1 MIYNLII
8 TALLISAFFMCITA
22 YLMGVRHGK
31 SINKGNVPSNPIK
44 TVVDTVKTIVADK
57 ETNTID
63 EGIQN
68 IMAYDVDVAID
79 HIKKGR

>member
-1 MIYNLII
+1 MC
-8 TALLISAFFMCITA
+8 ISAYTLGIK
-22 YLMGVRHGK
+22 HGK
-31 SINKGNVPSNPIK
+31 SINKGNLPHNPIK
-44 TVVDTVKTIVADK
+44 AVVDTVKSIVADK